1 MAKLLRLLNKA
12 SLYQES
18 IIKGI
23 MLDNLLIN
31 NQLILQ
37 RVFNFLLSKALI
49 YPTSSG
55 FEP

>member
-1 MAKLLRLLNKA
+1 MAKLLHWLNMA
-12 SLYQES
+12 FLYQES
-18 IIKGI
+18 MIKGV

-37 RVFNFLLSKALI
+37 RVLDFLLSKTLI